1 MKTIL
6 SKNLCLLLLFICSQR
21 VQALTTPELTIG
33 ETDALKADARDILG
47 DGGSVSYDAAS
58 KTLTLHNAN
67 VGEIY
72 AALTV
77 HTIRLIGQNC
87 VTGNIS
93 INEPG
98 STNFVITGNSVRDRL
113 ILRSEPWG
121 CGISVSSTFDLID
134 ENTPT
139 YPDLTIAN
147 CYIRASY
154 KAHIHGRSLL
164 TIRNAYVEC
173 TGDNNFWG
181 FSQLVLDE
189 GVTIST
195 PANARYDETLQTITV
210 DGKKQYQGRVVI
222 DARKENGEAISEN
235 AIAIHQIDG
244 AIITYAFEDKPVISY
259 TGEELVITTSS
270 TSVQYPLAYLR
281 KLTLESDWNT
291 ATAIDDVTFPD
302 TEFSFSDE
310 GAKVRG
316 EKPGTPFYVF
326 DLKGSKVYQGVI
338 DAEGRASIPLHTLP
352 QGIYVV
358 KTQSTSFKVKR

>member
-6 SKNLCLLLLFICSQR
+6 SKTLCLLLLFVCSQR

-67 VGEIY
+67 VGKIY

-113 ILRSEPWG
+113 IFRSEPWG
-121 CGISVSSTFDLID
+121 CGIYVQSTFDLID
-134 ENTPT
+134 GNNPT

-147 CYIRASY
+147 CYIRASS
-154 KAHIHGRSLL
+154 KAHIYGRSLL
-164 TIRNAYVEC
+164 TIRNACVEC

-195 PANARYDETLQTITV
+195 PSNARYDETLRAITV

-281 KLTLESDWNT
+281 KLTLESDWDT
-291 ATAIDDVTFPD
+291 ATAIGEVTKPD
-302 TEFSFSDE
+302 TEFHFTDQ
-310 GAKVRG
+310 GATVRG
-316 EKPGTPFYVF
+316 EKPGTPFQVF
-326 DLKGSKVYQGVI
+326 DMKGARVYQGTI
-338 DAEGRASIPLHTLP
+338 DAEGRADIRMSRLP
-352 QGIYVV
+352 AGIYVI
-358 KTQSTSFKVKR
+358 KTQSTSFKIRK